1 MDFFSGNLSTYCIA
15 SWVLDGGI
23 SDPSR
28 VSKSYARQTDFFR
41 KKVNSLIEFLRFRN
55 EISFVSPLEKTYEVS
70 WKVCKKVIIHSER
83 GLLHDQFE
91 KHQKLWFFKSFFKF
105 SSFCY
110 LSLWR
115 PLTHLN
121 RRYSKKS

>member
-70 WKVCKKVIIHSER
+70 
-83 GLLHDQFE
+83 
-91 KHQKLWFFKSFFKF
+91 
-105 SSFCY
+105 
-110 LSLWR
+110 
-115 PLTHLN
+115 
-121 RRYSKKS
+121 